1 MSYIANGLL
10 RNCDTLETLLIQE
23 FIQLRK
29 CIKGKTFLNLLLK
42 YSKLVTLT
50 LTLSVVQFSGNEIRN
65 LQTAMNLEI
74 GWVIHILPL
83 FSGNVIVMTLFSV
96 VGGEG
101 TFSVILSFLFS
112 VCWSIENLI
121 WCLTFPWESES
132 ITEIEL
138 YCGKA
143 DVSTVACA
151 PALVVVVV
159 VVRAQN

>member
-1 MSYIANGLL
+1 MSNSGPKSDIFTSISSNLAN
-10 RNCDTLETLLIQE
+10 TI
-23 FIQLRK
+23 
-29 CIKGKTFLNLLLK
+29 LK
-42 YSKLVTLT
+42 RYSKLVTLT
-50 LTLSVVQFSGNEIRN
+50 LVLSVVQCSGNKIRN
-65 LQTAMNLEI
+65 LPTAMNLGI
-74 GWVIHILPL
+74 GWVVHMLAL

-101 TFSVILSFLFS
+101 TFSVIFSFLFS
-112 VCWSIENLI
+112 VCWSIQNLI

-151 PALVVVVV
+151 LALVVVAI